1 MNSPKNNILK
11 NQNNFSNKTN
21 SIIPEMN
28 NDLPTPVTSDTDL
41 KSCTHIIHKLSSRNN
56 SKTLE

>member
-1 MNSPKNNILK
+1 MLK

-28 NDLPTPVTSDTDL
+28 SDLPTPVTSDTDL